1 MAKPATTPFNQDEI
15 RQIETM
21 AGLGMSGQDIAHVM
35 GISRSTLYKRL
46 NDTGLSSDTIKAQR
60 KKGVAKVRQTLYQM
74 ATSGKVPAATFFY
87 LKTIGG
93 LREKDRME
101 LTGKDGGAIQNKLE
115 VVITNLSKK

>member
-1 MAKPATTPFNQDEI
+1 MAKPTATPFTPDEVK
-15 RQIETM
+15 QIEAM

-35 GISRSTLYKRL
+35 GIHRATLYKRL
-46 NDTGLSSDTIKAQR
+46 KDTGLSSDTIKAQR
-60 KKGVAKVRQTLYQM
+60 KKGIAKVRQTLYQM
-74 ATSGKVPAATFFY
+74 ATSGKVPAAAFFY

-93 LREKDRME
+93 LREKDRVE

>member
-1 MAKPATTPFNQDEI
+1 MAKPATTPFNPDEI

-93 LREKDRME
+93 LREKDRVE
-101 LTGKDGGAIQNKLE
+101 LTGKDGGPVQNKLE

>member
-1 MAKPATTPFNQDEI
+1 MAKAVTTPFTPDEI
-15 RQIETM
+15 RQIEAM

-46 NDTGLSSDTIKAQR
+46 KDSGLSSDTIKAQR

-93 LREKDRME
+93 LREKDRIE
-101 LTGKDGGAIQNKLE
+101 HTGKDGKPIENKLE
-115 VVITNLSKK
+115 VVVTNLTKK

>member
-1 MAKPATTPFNQDEI
+1 MAKPTATPFTPDEVK
-15 RQIETM
+15 QIEAM

-35 GISRSTLYKRL
+35 GIHRATLYKRL
-46 NDTGLSSDTIKAQR
+46 KDTGLSSDTIKAQR
-60 KKGVAKVRQTLYQM
+60 KKGIAKVRQTLYQM

-93 LREKDRME
+93 LREKDRVE

>member
-1 MAKPATTPFNQDEI
+1 MAKPTATPFTPDEVK
-15 RQIETM
+15 QIEAM
-21 AGLGMSGQDIAHVM
+21 AGLGMSGQDIANVM
-35 GISRSTLYKRL
+35 GIHRATLYKRL
-46 NDTGLSSDTIKAQR
+46 KDTGLSSDTIKAQR
-60 KKGVAKVRQTLYQM
+60 KKGIAKVRQTLYQM

-93 LREKDRME
+93 LREKDRVE

>member
-1 MAKPATTPFNQDEI
+1 MAKPTATPFTPDEVK
-15 RQIETM
+15 QIEAM

-35 GISRSTLYKRL
+35 GIHRATLYKRL
-46 NDTGLSSDTIKAQR
+46 KDTGLSSDTIKAQR

>member
-1 MAKPATTPFNQDEI
+1 MARPKREPFTETEL

-21 AGLGMSGQDIAHVM
+21 AGLGLKAQDIAHVM
-35 GISRSTLYKRL
+35 GMTRQHLYARL
-46 NDTGLSSDTIKAQR
+46 KDEGKSDTIKRGR
-60 KKGVAKVRQTLYQM
+60 KTGIAKVSQTLYQM

-93 LREKDRME
+93 LREKDRVE